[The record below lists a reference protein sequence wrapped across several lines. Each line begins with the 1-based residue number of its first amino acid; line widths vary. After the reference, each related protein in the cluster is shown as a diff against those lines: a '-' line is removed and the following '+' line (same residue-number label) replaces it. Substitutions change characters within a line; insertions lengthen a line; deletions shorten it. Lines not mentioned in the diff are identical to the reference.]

1 MQYGIGYDGV
11 YTNWHSTGT
20 LLAPP
25 APPLSRSFSLYLD
38 CSRFLA
44 AVFVVLSH
52 FPQYG
57 ATAEVPNPWLHLG
70 RESVVVFF
78 VLSGFV
84 IAYTTERKSASLRE
98 YCIARC
104 TRIYSVALPLVL
116 LGFAGAA
123 FLVLTGFGTLE
134 QFYQLSK
141 VWLYLPM
148 HLLFMGELW
157 TVSEPPPLLAPYWSL
172 GYEVWYYVLFGAMFY
187 LRGRRRLVVV
197 GSLLLFVGPK
207 LWLLLPV
214 WASGVAAY
222 HWQKRHTIAR
232 PLALAGWCATL
243 ALLVAFKLAS
253 LDMSLR
259 MLVLDNW
266 PFAGLHLKSADRFL
280 ADYIVCILV
289 VLNFLCAKSADF
301 SALVRIERPV
311 RWLASY
317 TFTLYL
323 VHALVM
329 RMWLTVYPHRQS
341 DPVDVISL
349 VIVIVST
356 TSLIGQVTEHR
367 KDWFEAIFVRLAAR
381 WPQRAATR

>member
-1 MQYGIGYDGV
+1 MM
-11 YTNWHSTGT
+11 
-20 LLAPP
+20 APP

-38 CSRFLA
+38 CCRFLA

-57 ATAEVPNPWLHLG
+57 AVEEGANPWLHLG

-84 IAYTTERKSASLRE
+84 IAYTTERKNASLRA

-116 LGFAGAA
+116 LAFAGAA
-123 FLVLTGFGTLE
+123 FLVLMRFSTPAE
-134 QFYQLSK
+134 FYQLAK

-187 LRGRRRLVVV
+187 LRGRRRVLAV
-197 GSLLLFVGPK
+197 GALLLFVGPK

-214 WASGVAAY
+214 WVAGVAAY
-222 HWQKRHTIAR
+222 HWQKKHAIAR

-243 ALLVAFKLAS
+243 ALLVAFKLS
-253 LDMSLR
+253 GLDVSLR
-259 MLVLDNW
+259 MLVLDHW
-266 PFAGLHLKSADRFL
+266 PFSFMQPKSADRFL
-280 ADYIVCILV
+280 ADYLVATLV

-301 SALVRIERPV
+301 SVLLRVERPI

-329 RMWLTVYPHRQS
+329 KMWLIVYPHRQS
-341 DPVDVISL
+341 DPLDVLSLAVVIISMTSL
-349 VIVIVST
+349 VAQ
-356 TSLIGQVTEHR
+356 LTEHR
-367 KDWFEAIFVRLAAR
+367 KDWFEAQFVRLAAH
-381 WPQRAATR
+381 WPQAASKA